1 MLPLSDDLSDG
12 LVDGGLLC
20 TSACDPPCLVGERE
34 LHTSWIKDG
43 VSLPETADAVIATL
57 DICDAVQE
65 VVSGGVFDGPAAMM
79 ISSFERFRVH
89 ASMTAADI
97 WVLPVP
103 GGPRT
108 STSLCLPVMAI
119 A

>member
-1 MLPLSDDLSDG
+1 M
-12 LVDGGLLC
+12 
-20 TSACDPPCLVGERE
+20 A
-34 LHTSWIKDG
+34 
-43 VSLPETADAVIATL
+43 A
-57 DICDAVQE
+57 
-65 VVSGGVFDGPAAMM
+65 FDGPAAMT
-79 ISSFERFRVH
+79 ISAFERFRVH
-89 ASMTAADI
+89 ASKTAADI